1 MDYFT
6 SNYIE
11 GQYPIG
17 LWNHY
22 ETKDEPRTNNNV
34 EGYNLKLKKHSGCSH
49 LDIYKS
55 I

>member
-1 MDYFT
+1 MIMTDFEKAAIMDYFT

-22 ETKDEPRTNNNV
+22 EIK
-34 EGYNLKLKKHSGCSH
+34 G
-49 LDIYKS
+49 
-55 I
+55 